1 VYFRSIEIQIHA
13 LAYSIVD
20 PEQYLRETIHV
31 PGGVF
36 GQEFASTEAKKK
48 QMFPVVVVS
57 WDRNAKCSDHRGA
70 DLHGVVT
77 VQDLYPALLV
87 SELCVEGTDDGYQ
100 CAVAETSLLARHHE

>member
-1 VYFRSIEIQIHA
+1 MYFRSIEIQIHA

-77 VQDLYPALLV
+77 VQDLTGYKPFELDLRHVRAEAQLL
-87 SELCVEGTDDGYQ
+87 LPDGGGGKEAQ
-100 CAVAETSLLARHHE
+100 G